1 MKGGGGPMA
10 WNMCGPKPAGRVVA
24 FRHSTRANPT
34 NVLLFETADGNRL
47 ATSCNSERRPTPT
60 VPQIPSLFLEERGAI
75 LTQHIPSHRY
85 ELVGD
90 WHG

>member
-24 FRHSTRANPT
+24 LRHSMRANPT
-34 NVLLFETADGNRL
+34 NVLLFETADGNCL

-60 VPQIPSLFLEERGAI
+60 VPQIPSLFPEELGAI
-75 LTQHIPSHRY
+75 LTQHTPSHR
-85 ELVGD
+85 
-90 WHG
+90 